1 VNVNDETTHVAR
13 RNGLTRMTLLRRAG
27 VVAGALGVAGLAGCG
42 GAEEPANR
50 AALLSPDTDAAE
62 LGWLPPERPPLN
74 CNLLGFF
81 TPEEGR
87 TVEAIT
93 ARFIPGTPD
102 DPGAREA
109 CVTGY
114 IDHKLTQFASFSTP
128 TYFHAPFAKP
138 VDHGTPGP
146 QEHASDTILVA
157 KKELPRYGFQS
168 SQTPQ
173 ETYRAGLEELDALMH
188 SEHGVPFVDLAEP
201 TQDDVLGLMEAFGP
215 LSPDKAK
222 AKEQLAAQKSPAGK
236 AMAKVFV
243 KPTPYGFFSTVLGD
257 TYDGMFADPVYGGNR
272 DYAGW
277 LLVGYPGA
285 QRAWT
290 TRELTHGPNVNRR
303 VQGLRE
309 MPPMNPGTPAQH
321 VILPISG
328 TSRTEG

>member
-1 VNVNDETTHVAR
+1 MHDDSERTTRSA
-13 RNGLTRMTLLRRAG
+13 LTRLTLLRRAG
-27 VVAGALGVAGLAGCG
+27 VAAGALGVGGLAGCG
-42 GAEEPANR
+42 ESEGPANR
-50 AALLSPDTDAAE
+50 AALLSPDTEATE
-62 LGWLPPERPPLN
+62 LGWAPPQRPPLN

-93 ARFIPGTPD
+93 ARLIPGTPE

-138 VDHGTPGP
+138 VDHGMPGP
-146 QEHASDTILVA
+146 QEHAQDTILVA
-157 KKELPRYGFQS
+157 KSELSRYGFQS

-173 ETYRAGLEELDALMH
+173 ETYRLGLEELDELMR
-188 SEHGVPFVDLAEP
+188 SEHGAPFVELDDSA
-201 TQDDVLGLMEAFGP
+201 QDDVLGLMEAFGP

-222 AKEQLAAQKSPAGK
+222 ARKQLAAQSAPLGK

-243 KPTPYGFFSTVLGD
+243 EPTPYGFFSTVLGD

-277 LLVGYPGA
+277 LLIGYPGA

-290 TRELTHGPNVNRR
+290 PRELIQGPNASRR

-309 MPPMNPGTPAQH
+309 MSPMNPGTPAQH

-328 TSRTEG
+328 TTRTEG